1 MTRPHH
7 PRVADQPT
15 PATPTRMVATS
26 QAKHSIAER
35 KSHNE
40 GSPTPHL
47 VEGDRLM
54 RNIDRPPPGD
64 VVRRA
69 HKTLSIPEL
78 TKRRSK
84 IDFFDGAFSVN
95 DSSSARERVHGD
107 AIVTA
112 EVKTNV
118 IVCIRFP
125 RAWH

>member
-7 PRVADQPT
+7 QRVVEQPT
-15 PATPTRMVATS
+15 PATPTRMAASS

-35 KSHNE
+35 MVHNE
-40 GSPTPHL
+40 GSHTPHI
-47 VEGDRLM
+47 VEGDHLM

-64 VVRRA
+64 VVCRA
-69 HKTLSIPEL
+69 HKTQSKPEL
-78 TKRRSK
+78 TKRRSR

-118 IVCIRFP
+118 IVSILFP
-125 RAWH
+125 TAA